1 MKKVKAPPGA
11 RRLIESLRSLGYEF
25 STAIAD
31 LIDNSIAAQASE
43 VYVDIYGQDGSRP
56 PHIVIADNGHGMD
69 REQLHE
75 AMRFGAFQ
83 EYSSEELGK
92 YGLGLK
98 TASLSQCR
106 ILTVASKAK
115 AERGTKPRRLL
126 MRWDLDNVYK
136 TDDWDLLAPTEDEL
150 PAWEQ
155 EALANPLA
163 REYGTVVLWSG
174 VEEPLLSSDDVRAR
188 ERYLAR
194 LIDDVSNHLRMVFH
208 RFMEGSITGRK
219 KLHLHVCGS
228 VLEPWDPFCRAEK
241 TRELDILKQKVDGR
255 TKTGAA
261 MKGDVTISPFVLPR
275 EDEFSTSHRHKA
287 AAGPRNWNQ
296 QQGFYFYRNNRLLQA
311 GGWSWLRAVDEH
323 TKLLRV
329 AVDFDGELDHAFSM
343 NVTKMRA
350 LIPAEIRESVS
361 AAVSKWAKAA
371 RERYDRRPS
380 GSSGSGSA
388 ATTSKSGS
396 APKES
401 AKKAEAPPNLNFGK
415 LTLSLTNVPTETL
428 AVARGSQPG
437 TVRIMVPQN
446 HELAAA
452 FSNGKGTP
460 SERDL
465 KRLCAAALAVLES
478 VHERRIKPDDIPI
491 VSLRRALKKA
501 L

>member
-11 RRLIESLRSLGYEF
+11 RRLIESLRSLGYEC

-31 LIDNSIAAQASE
+31 LVDNSIAAQASE
-43 VYVDIYGQDGSRP
+43 VYVDIYGQNGTRP
-56 PHIVIADNGHGMD
+56 PHVVIADNGHGMD
-69 REQLHE
+69 RDQLHE

-83 EYSSEELGK
+83 EYSADELGK

-106 ILTVASKAK
+106 VLTVASKAK
-115 AERGTKPRRLL
+115 SQKGSRPRRLL
-126 MRWDLDNVYK
+126 MRWDLDDVYK
-136 TDDWDLLAPTEDEL
+136 SDDWDLLAPTDDEL

-163 REYGTVVLWSG
+163 KEHGTVVLWSG
-174 VEEPLLSSDDVRAR
+174 LEEPLLASDDVRAK

-208 RFMEGSITGRK
+208 RFMEGAITGRK
-219 KLHLHVCGS
+219 KLHIHVCGS
-228 VLEPWDPFCRAEK
+228 VLEPWDPFCRDQS
-241 TRELDILKQKVDGR
+241 TRELDILRQTVEGR
-255 TKTGAA
+255 TKKGEP

-275 EDEFSTSHRHKA
+275 EDEFSTKARHQA

-329 AVDFDGELDHAFSM
+329 AVHFTGELDHAFSL

-350 LIPAEIRESVS
+350 HIPAEIRESVG

-371 RERYDRRPS
+371 RERYDRRPLS
-380 GSSGSGSA
+380 SSGSASSPVSKGA
-388 ATTSKSGS
+388 PATKGAT
-396 APKES
+396 
-401 AKKAEAPPNLNFGK
+401 KKAEAPPNLNIGK
-415 LTLSLTNVPTETL
+415 LSLSLTNVPTETL
-428 AVARGSQPG
+428 TVVRGSQPG
-437 TVRIMVPQN
+437 TLRIMVPQH
-446 HELAAA
+446 HELAVA
-452 FSNGKGTP
+452 FNGKG
-460 SERDL
+460 SASDRELR
-465 KRLCAAALAVLES
+465 RLCAAALAVLES
-478 VHERRIKPDDIPI
+478 VHERRLKPDDIPI
-491 VSLRRALKKA
+491 LSLRRALKRA

>member
-11 RRLIESLRSLGYEF
+11 RRLIESLRSLGYEC

-31 LIDNSIAAQASE
+31 LIDNSIAAQASD
-43 VYVDIYGQDGSRP
+43 VYVDIYGQNGTRP
-56 PHIVIADNGHGMD
+56 PHVVIADNGHGMD
-69 REQLHE
+69 RDQLHE

-83 EYSSEELGK
+83 EYSADELGK

-106 ILTVASKAK
+106 VLTVASKAK
-115 AERGTKPRRLL
+115 AQKGSRPRRLL
-126 MRWDLDNVYK
+126 MRWDLDDVYK
-136 TDDWDLLAPTEDEL
+136 SDDWDLLAPTDDEL
-150 PAWEQ
+150 PAWER

-163 REYGTVVLWSG
+163 KEHGTVVLWSG
-174 VEEPLLSSDDVRAR
+174 LEEPLLASDDVRAK

-208 RFMEGSITGRK
+208 RFMEGAITGRK
-219 KLHLHVCGS
+219 KLHIHVCGS
-228 VLEPWDPFCRAEK
+228 VLEPWDPFCRDQN
-241 TRELDILKQKVDGR
+241 TRELDILRQTVEGR
-255 TKTGAA
+255 ARKGDPL
-261 MKGDVTISPFVLPR
+261 KGDVTISPFVLPR
-275 EDEFSTSHRHKA
+275 EDEFSTKARHQA

-329 AVDFDGELDHAFSM
+329 AVHFTGELDHAFSL

-350 LIPAEIRESVS
+350 HIPAEIRESVA
-361 AAVSKWAKAA
+361 AAVSKWAKVA

-380 GSSGSGSA
+380 SSLGGSSSTA
-388 ATTSKSGS
+388 SKSS
-396 APKES
+396 PSPKGPT
-401 AKKAEAPPNLNFGK
+401 KKADASRNLNIGK
-415 LTLSLTNVPTETL
+415 LSLSLTNVPTETL
-428 AVARGSQPG
+428 AVVRGSQPG
-437 TVRIMVPQN
+437 TLRIMVPQN
-446 HELAAA
+446 HELAVA
-452 FSNGKGTP
+452 FNSRGTA
-460 SERDL
+460 SDRDL

>member
-11 RRLIESLRSLGYEF
+11 RRLIESLRSLGYDF
-25 STAIAD
+25 STAVAD
-31 LIDNSIAAQASE
+31 LVDNSIAAQASE

-56 PHIVIADNGHGMD
+56 PHVVIADNGHGMD

-83 EYSSEELGK
+83 EYSPDELGK

-98 TASLSQCR
+98 TASLSQCKV
-106 ILTVASKAK
+106 LTVASKAK
-115 AERGTKPRRLL
+115 AQRGTKPRRLL
-126 MRWDLDNVYK
+126 MRWDLDDVYK

-150 PAWEQ
+150 VAWEQ

-163 REYGTVVLWSG
+163 KEHGTVVLWSG
-174 VEEPLLSSDDVRAR
+174 LEEPLLSSDDVRAR

-228 VLEPWDPFCRAEK
+228 VLEPWDPFCRTEK

-255 TKTGAA
+255 TKGGEGT
-261 MKGDVTISPFVLPR
+261 KGDVTISPFVLPR
-275 EDEFSTSHRHKA
+275 EDEFSTQHRWKA

-329 AVDFDGELDHAFSM
+329 AVDFEGELDHAFSL

-350 LIPAEIRESVS
+350 HFPAEIRESVS
-361 AAVSKWAKAA
+361 AAVSKWAKTA

-380 GSSGSGSA
+380 ASPANGGGTTTPKNSG
-388 ATTSKSGS
+388 
-396 APKES
+396 APKEPS
-401 AKKAEAPPNLNFGK
+401 KKPEAPPNLNIGK
-415 LTLSLTNVPTETL
+415 LSLSLTNVPTESL

-437 TVRIMVPQN
+437 TLRIMVPQN
-446 HELAAA
+446 HELAVA
-452 FSNGKGTP
+452 FNGKG
-460 SERDL
+460 SASDREL